1 MEQAEEKESPET
13 KLEGK
18 EGSESESLRPD
29 ASSTDSEKRADATQ
43 PIYRV
48 ENVSREYGDLAALDN
63 VSLDIQR
70 GEWLSVVGPSGSGK
84 STLMNILG
92 CLDTPTSGLV
102 YLEGDR
108 IDKMGE
114 PELAQVR
121 RQKIGLVFQ
130 QFHLVK
136 HLSAVENV
144 MLAQYYHSL
153 PDEDEAM
160 EALDRVGMSARATH
174 LPHELSGGEQQR
186 VCVARALIN
195 RPSVILADEPTGNL
209 DEANEN
215 IVIDFFHQLHEEGT
229 TLLVVTHD
237 ANVAKQ
243 GQRQIILEHGKIVRE
258 LMNPAEALDRGETSI
273 SLGKEKQKL

>member
-1 MEQAEEKESPET
+1 MADNNDEQ
-13 KLEGK
+13 L
-18 EGSESESLRPD
+18 
-29 ASSTDSEKRADATQ
+29 
-43 PIYRV
+43 IYRV
-48 ENVSREYGDLAALDN
+48 ENVSRKYGELAALDN
-63 VSLDIQR
+63 VSLDVTR

-92 CLDTPTSGLV
+92 CLDSPTEGLV
-102 YLEGDR
+102 YLEGER
-108 IDKMGE
+108 LDKMGE
-114 PELAQVR
+114 LELAAVR
-121 RQKIGLVFQ
+121 RRKIGLIFQ

-144 MLAQYYHSL
+144 MMAQYYHSL
-153 PDEDEAM
+153 PDEAEAM

-195 RPSVILADEPTGNL
+195 HPSVILADEPTGNL

-215 IVIDFFHQLHEEGT
+215 IVIDFFSQLHREGT

-237 ANVAKQ
+237 ANVARQ
-243 GQRQIILEHGKIVRE
+243 GQRQIILEHGKIVSE
-258 LMNPAEALDRGETSI
+258 VHNQSQTAEKSDPQTLET
-273 SLGKEKQKL
+273 GRNDA

>member
-1 MEQAEEKESPET
+1 MF
-13 KLEGK
+13 LV
-18 EGSESESLRPD
+18 ESEN
-29 ASSTDSEKRADATQ
+29 AMADNNDEQ
-43 PIYRV
+43 LIYRV
-48 ENVSREYGDLAALDN
+48 EKVSRKYGELAALDN
-63 VSLDIQR
+63 VSLDITR

-92 CLDTPTSGLV
+92 CLDSPTEGLV
-102 YLEGDR
+102 YLEGER
-108 IDKMGE
+108 LDKMGE
-114 PELAQVR
+114 LELAAVR
-121 RQKIGLVFQ
+121 RRKIGLIFQ

-144 MLAQYYHSL
+144 MMAQYYHSL
-153 PDEDEAM
+153 PDEAEAM

-195 RPSVILADEPTGNL
+195 HPSVILADEPTGNL

-215 IVIDFFHQLHEEGT
+215 IVIDFFSQLHREGT

-237 ANVAKQ
+237 ANVARQ
-243 GQRQIILEHGKIVRE
+243 GQRQIILDHGKIVRE
-258 LMNPAEALDRGETSI
+258 VHNQSQTAEKCNPQTL
-273 SLGKEKQKL
+273 EKGRNDA

>member
-1 MEQAEEKESPET
+1 MADNNDEQ
-13 KLEGK
+13 L
-18 EGSESESLRPD
+18 
-29 ASSTDSEKRADATQ
+29 
-43 PIYRV
+43 IYRV
-48 ENVSREYGDLAALDN
+48 EKVSRKYGELAALDN
-63 VSLDIQR
+63 VSLDVTR

-92 CLDTPTSGLV
+92 CLDSPTEGLV
-102 YLEGDR
+102 YLEGER
-108 IDKMGE
+108 LDKMGE
-114 PELAQVR
+114 LELAAVR
-121 RQKIGLVFQ
+121 RRKIGLIFQ

-144 MLAQYYHSL
+144 MMAQYYHSL
-153 PDEDEAM
+153 PDEAEAM

-195 RPSVILADEPTGNL
+195 HPSVILADEPTGNL

-215 IVIDFFHQLHEEGT
+215 IVIDFFSQLHREGT

-237 ANVAKQ
+237 ANVARQ
-243 GQRQIILEHGKIVRE
+243 GQRQIILEHGKIVSE
-258 LMNPAEALDRGETSI
+258 VKNQPHTSAAGAQETSETG
-273 SLGKEKQKL
+273 GKDA

>member
-1 MEQAEEKESPET
+1 MADNNDEQ
-13 KLEGK
+13 L
-18 EGSESESLRPD
+18 
-29 ASSTDSEKRADATQ
+29 
-43 PIYRV
+43 IYRV
-48 ENVSREYGDLAALDN
+48 ENVSRKYGELAALDN
-63 VSLDIQR
+63 VSLDVTR

-92 CLDTPTSGLV
+92 CLDSPTEGLV
-102 YLEGDR
+102 YLEGER
-108 IDKMGE
+108 LDKMGE
-114 PELAQVR
+114 LELAAVR
-121 RQKIGLVFQ
+121 RRKIGLIFQ

-144 MLAQYYHSL
+144 MMAQYYHSL
-153 PDEDEAM
+153 PDEAEAM

-195 RPSVILADEPTGNL
+195 HPSVILADEPTGNL

-215 IVIDFFHQLHEEGT
+215 IVIDFFSQLHREGT

-237 ANVAKQ
+237 ANVARQ
-243 GQRQIILEHGKIVRE
+243 GQRQIILEHGKIVSE
-258 LMNPAEALDRGETSI
+258 VKNQPQTSAAGAPETSETG
-273 SLGKEKQKL
+273 GKDA

>member
-1 MEQAEEKESPET
+1 MADNNDEQ
-13 KLEGK
+13 L
-18 EGSESESLRPD
+18 
-29 ASSTDSEKRADATQ
+29 
-43 PIYRV
+43 IYRV
-48 ENVSREYGDLAALDN
+48 ENASRKYGELAALDN
-63 VSLDIQR
+63 VSLDVAR

-92 CLDTPTSGLV
+92 CLDSPTEGLV
-102 YLEGDR
+102 YLEGER
-108 IDKMGE
+108 LDKMGE
-114 PELAQVR
+114 LELAAVR
-121 RQKIGLVFQ
+121 RRKIGLIFQ

-144 MLAQYYHSL
+144 MMAQYYHSL
-153 PDEDEAM
+153 PDEAEAM

-195 RPSVILADEPTGNL
+195 HPSVILADEPTGNL

-215 IVIDFFHQLHEEGT
+215 IVIDFFSQLHREGT

-237 ANVAKQ
+237 ANVARQ
-243 GQRQIILEHGKIVRE
+243 GQRQIILEHGKIVSE
-258 LMNPAEALDRGETSI
+258 VKNQPQNSMTGTPETSETG
-273 SLGKEKQKL
+273 GKDA

>member
-1 MEQAEEKESPET
+1 MF
-13 KLEGK
+13 LV
-18 EGSESESLRPD
+18 ESEN
-29 ASSTDSEKRADATQ
+29 AMADNNDEQ
-43 PIYRV
+43 LIYRV
-48 ENVSREYGDLAALDN
+48 EKVSRKYGELAALDN
-63 VSLDIQR
+63 VSLDITR

-92 CLDTPTSGLV
+92 CLDSPTEGLV
-102 YLEGDR
+102 YLEGER
-108 IDKMGE
+108 LDKMGE
-114 PELAQVR
+114 LELAAVR
-121 RQKIGLVFQ
+121 RRKIGLIFQ

-144 MLAQYYHSL
+144 MMAQYYHSL
-153 PDEDEAM
+153 PDEAEAM

-195 RPSVILADEPTGNL
+195 HPSVILADEPTGNL

-215 IVIDFFHQLHEEGT
+215 IVIDFFSQLHREGT

-237 ANVAKQ
+237 ANVARQ
-243 GQRQIILEHGKIVRE
+243 GQRQIILDHGKIVRE
-258 LMNPAEALDRGETSI
+258 VHNQSQTAEKCDPQPL
-273 SLGKEKQKL
+273 EKGRNDA

>member
-1 MEQAEEKESPET
+1 MADNNDEQ
-13 KLEGK
+13 L
-18 EGSESESLRPD
+18 
-29 ASSTDSEKRADATQ
+29 
-43 PIYRV
+43 IYRV
-48 ENVSREYGDLAALDN
+48 ENVSRKYGELAALDN
-63 VSLDIQR
+63 VSLDVTR

-92 CLDTPTSGLV
+92 CLDSPTEGLV
-102 YLEGDR
+102 YLEGER
-108 IDKMGE
+108 LDKMGE
-114 PELAQVR
+114 LELAAVR
-121 RQKIGLVFQ
+121 RRKIGLIFQ

-144 MLAQYYHSL
+144 MMAQYYHSL
-153 PDEDEAM
+153 PDEAEAM

-195 RPSVILADEPTGNL
+195 HPSVILADEPTGNL

-215 IVIDFFHQLHEEGT
+215 IVIDFFSQLHREGT

-237 ANVAKQ
+237 ANVARQ
-243 GQRQIILEHGKIVRE
+243 GQRQIILEHGKIVSE
-258 LMNPAEALDRGETSI
+258 VNNQPQTSVVGAPETSETG
-273 SLGKEKQKL
+273 GKNA

>member
-1 MEQAEEKESPET
+1 MF
-13 KLEGK
+13 LV
-18 EGSESESLRPD
+18 ESEN
-29 ASSTDSEKRADATQ
+29 AMADNNDEQ
-43 PIYRV
+43 LIYRV
-48 ENVSREYGDLAALDN
+48 EKVSRKYGELAALDN
-63 VSLDIQR
+63 VSLDITR

-92 CLDTPTSGLV
+92 CLDSPTEGLV
-102 YLEGDR
+102 YLEGER
-108 IDKMGE
+108 LDKMGE
-114 PELAQVR
+114 LELAAVR
-121 RQKIGLVFQ
+121 RRKIGLIFQ

-144 MLAQYYHSL
+144 MMAQYYHSL
-153 PDEDEAM
+153 PDEAEAM

-195 RPSVILADEPTGNL
+195 HPSVILADEPTGNL

-215 IVIDFFHQLHEEGT
+215 IVIDFFSQLHREGT

-237 ANVAKQ
+237 ANVARQ

-258 LMNPAEALDRGETSI
+258 VHNQSQTVEKCDPQMLET
-273 SLGKEKQKL
+273 GGNDA

>member
-1 MEQAEEKESPET
+1 MADNNDEQ
-13 KLEGK
+13 L
-18 EGSESESLRPD
+18 
-29 ASSTDSEKRADATQ
+29 
-43 PIYRV
+43 IYRV
-48 ENVSREYGDLAALDN
+48 EKVSRKYGELAALDN
-63 VSLDIQR
+63 VSLDITR

-92 CLDTPTSGLV
+92 CLDSPTEGLV
-102 YLEGDR
+102 YLEGER
-108 IDKMGE
+108 LDKMGE
-114 PELAQVR
+114 LELAAVR
-121 RQKIGLVFQ
+121 RRKIGLIFQ

-144 MLAQYYHSL
+144 MMAQYYHSL
-153 PDEDEAM
+153 PDEAEAM

-195 RPSVILADEPTGNL
+195 HPSVILADEPTGNL

-215 IVIDFFHQLHEEGT
+215 IVIDFFSQLHREGT

-237 ANVAKQ
+237 ANVARQ

-258 LMNPAEALDRGETSI
+258 VHNQSQTAEKCDPQMLERG
-273 SLGKEKQKL
+273 GNDA

>member
-1 MEQAEEKESPET
+1 MVNNF
-13 KLEGK
+13 
-18 EGSESESLRPD
+18 D
-29 ASSTDSEKRADATQ
+29 AQ
-43 PIYRV
+43 LIYRV
-48 ENVSREYGDLAALDN
+48 ENVSRKYGELAALDN
-63 VSLDIQR
+63 VSLDVTR

-92 CLDTPTSGLV
+92 CLDSPTEGLV
-102 YLEGDR
+102 YLEGER
-108 IDKMGE
+108 LDKMGE
-114 PELAQVR
+114 LELAAVR
-121 RQKIGLVFQ
+121 RRKIGLIFQ

-144 MLAQYYHSL
+144 MMAQYYHSL
-153 PDEDEAM
+153 PDEAEAM

-195 RPSVILADEPTGNL
+195 HPSVILADEPTGNL

-215 IVIDFFHQLHEEGT
+215 IVIDFFSQLHREGT

-237 ANVAKQ
+237 ANVANQ
-243 GQRQIILEHGKIVRE
+243 GQRQIILEHGKLVRE
-258 LMNPAEALDRGETSI
+258 IQNPSKTSER
-273 SLGKEKQKL
+273 SDSKTSQAGGNDA

>member
-1 MEQAEEKESPET
+1 MF
-13 KLEGK
+13 LV
-18 EGSESESLRPD
+18 ESEN
-29 ASSTDSEKRADATQ
+29 AMADNNDEQ
-43 PIYRV
+43 LIYRV
-48 ENVSREYGDLAALDN
+48 EKVSRKYGELAALDN
-63 VSLDIQR
+63 VSLDITR

-92 CLDTPTSGLV
+92 CLDSPTEGLV
-102 YLEGDR
+102 YLEGER
-108 IDKMGE
+108 LDKMGE
-114 PELAQVR
+114 LELAAVR
-121 RQKIGLVFQ
+121 RRKIGLIFQ

-144 MLAQYYHSL
+144 MMAQYYHSL
-153 PDEDEAM
+153 PDEAEAM

-195 RPSVILADEPTGNL
+195 HPSVILADEPTGNL

-215 IVIDFFHQLHEEGT
+215 IVIDFFSQLHREGT

-237 ANVAKQ
+237 ANVARQ
-243 GQRQIILEHGKIVRE
+243 GQRQIILDHGKIVRE
-258 LMNPAEALDRGETSI
+258 VHNQSQTAEKCDPQTL
-273 SLGKEKQKL
+273 EKGRNDA

>member
-1 MEQAEEKESPET
+1 MADNNDEQ
-13 KLEGK
+13 L
-18 EGSESESLRPD
+18 
-29 ASSTDSEKRADATQ
+29 
-43 PIYRV
+43 IYRV
-48 ENVSREYGDLAALDN
+48 ENVSREYGELAALDN
-63 VSLDIQR
+63 VSLDVTR

-92 CLDTPTSGLV
+92 CLDSPTEGLV
-102 YLEGDR
+102 YLEGER
-108 IDKMGE
+108 LDKMGE
-114 PELAQVR
+114 LELAAVR
-121 RQKIGLVFQ
+121 RRKIGLIFQ

-144 MLAQYYHSL
+144 MMAQYYHSL
-153 PDEDEAM
+153 PDEAEAM

-195 RPSVILADEPTGNL
+195 HPSVILADEPTGNL

-215 IVIDFFHQLHEEGT
+215 IVIDFFSQLHREGT

-237 ANVAKQ
+237 ANVARQ
-243 GQRQIILEHGKIVRE
+243 GQRQIILEHGKIVSE
-258 LMNPAEALDRGETSI
+258 VKNQPQTSSVAGAPETSETG
-273 SLGKEKQKL
+273 GKDA

>member
-1 MEQAEEKESPET
+1 MADNNDEQ
-13 KLEGK
+13 L
-18 EGSESESLRPD
+18 
-29 ASSTDSEKRADATQ
+29 
-43 PIYRV
+43 IYRV
-48 ENVSREYGDLAALDN
+48 EKVSRKYGELAALDN
-63 VSLDIQR
+63 VSLDITR

-92 CLDTPTSGLV
+92 CLDSPTEGLV
-102 YLEGDR
+102 YLEGER
-108 IDKMGE
+108 LDKMGE
-114 PELAQVR
+114 LELAAVR
-121 RQKIGLVFQ
+121 RRKIGLIFQ

-144 MLAQYYHSL
+144 MMAQYYHSL
-153 PDEDEAM
+153 PDEAEAM

-195 RPSVILADEPTGNL
+195 HPSVILADEPTGNL

-215 IVIDFFHQLHEEGT
+215 IVIDFFSQLHREGT

-237 ANVAKQ
+237 ANVARQ
-243 GQRQIILEHGKIVRE
+243 GQRQIILEHGKIVSE
-258 LMNPAEALDRGETSI
+258 VKNQPQTSSVAGAPETSETG
-273 SLGKEKQKL
+273 GKDA